1 VGPLPSR
8 GRLTLELLNTHAGE
22 WLMLLRLLFVLLIAF
37 NIAVGAWLL
46 LGQNDTHA
54 RLAADPGVPKLHL
67 LSELPP
73 PSTSVAQSAS
83 SSASVP
89 APASSANP
97 LAPQPSTNT
106 LSYACMAIGPF
117 ATQEDLSI
125 ARNALES
132 QVQRMRARQEQ
143 TTESRGWWVY
153 LPPTSSHAAALA
165 EARQLAA
172 KNIQDYFVISGAGDD
187 QNTVSLGLFKDPANA
202 RKRRDQIAAAGFP
215 AQMSE
220 RTEAV
225 PEYWLDLIPVDST
238 RFDWRS
244 RIHDPAIG
252 SHSTGC
258 F

>member
-1 VGPLPSR
+1 
-8 GRLTLELLNTHAGE
+8 
-22 WLMLLRLLFVLLIAF
+22 MLLRLLFVLLIAL

-54 RLAADPGVPKLHL
+54 HLPTDPGVNKLHL

-73 PSTSVAQSAS
+73 PQASVT
-83 SSASVP
+83 SSASTTNVVAATP
-89 APASSANP
+89 AQFSSAANP
-97 LAPQPSTNT
+97 LSGQPSTNT
-106 LSYACMAIGPF
+106 LSYACMALGPF
-117 ATQEDLSI
+117 ATQEDLRV
-125 ARNALES
+125 ARNALEP

-143 TTESRGWWVY
+143 TTQSRGWWVY

-202 RKRRDQIAAAGFP
+202 RKRRDQIAEAGFP

-220 RTEAV
+220 RTETV
-225 PEYWLDLIPVDST
+225 PEYWLDLIPVDSAH
-238 RFDWRS
+238 FDWRS
-244 RIHDPAIG
+244 RVHDTAIG

>member
-1 VGPLPSR
+1 
-8 GRLTLELLNTHAGE
+8 
-22 WLMLLRLLFVLLIAF
+22 MLLRLLFVLLIAL

-54 RLAADPGVPKLHL
+54 HLPTDPGVQKLHL

-73 PSTSVAQSAS
+73 PASVTPSASAANVAAPPPAQS
-83 SSASVP
+83 SSA
-89 APASSANP
+89 ANP
-97 LAPQPSTNT
+97 LAAQPSTNT
-106 LSYACMAIGPF
+106 LSYACMALGPF
-117 ATQEDLSI
+117 ATQEDLRV
-125 ARNALES
+125 ARNALEP

-143 TTESRGWWVY
+143 TTQSRGWWVY
-153 LPPTSSHAAALA
+153 LPATSSHAAALA

-172 KNIQDYFVISGAGDD
+172 KNIQDYFVISGEGDD

-202 RKRRDQIAAAGFP
+202 RKRRDQIAAAGFS

-220 RTEAV
+220 RTETV
-225 PEYWLDLIPVDST
+225 PEYWLDLIPVDSAH
-238 RFDWRS
+238 FDWRS
-244 RIHDPAIG
+244 RVHDTAIG